1 MKSTLGKFKKI
12 EIEKS
17 KLKDIKGERVWICSM
32 TDIKGNTYVSKHSQ
46 VKAFLAR
53 GYHCEQPRLKYM
65 YVL

>member
-32 TDIKGNTYVSKHSQ
+32 TDIKGSAYVSKHSQ

-53 GYHCEQPRLKYM
+53 GYDCEQPRLKYM